1 MMHTPVLYEEAL
13 RALNIRSGGRYLDT
27 TFGRGGHSRGVLE
40 SLGAAG
46 RLFAMDKDPHAADIA
61 AKDSVEEP
69 RLVFRKG
76 SFADMDE
83 FLFDEGVYG
92 DLDGVFMDLGV
103 SSPQLDSPERG
114 FSFSHDGP
122 LDMRMDTTAGV
133 TARQWIN
140 AAVQADIAKT
150 LRVYGEERYA
160 GRIARAIVEARTESE
175 ITTTFELAEII
186 RAAIP
191 NWERGKDPATRSFQ
205 ALRIEINQEL
215 KDLEMGLEHSIHA
228 LRPGGRL
235 VVISFHSLEDR
246 IVKHFMRGLSRPAAQ
261 PRRMPPSLVEFH
273 ADLKI
278 MGKPLRPQNSEII
291 ANPRARS
298 AIMRVAEK
306 LA

>member
-1 MMHTPVLYEEAL
+1 MLHTPVLYVEAL

-27 TFGRGGHSRGVLE
+27 TFGRGGHSKGVLE
-40 SLGAAG
+40 GLGEAG
-46 RLFAMDKDPHAADIA
+46 RLFAMDKDPRAADIA

-76 SFADMDE
+76 SFANMDE
-83 FLFDEGVYG
+83 FLRDEGVYG
-92 DLDGVFMDLGV
+92 ELDGVFMDLGV

-278 MGKPLRPQNSEII
+278 MGKPLRPQDSEII

>member
-1 MMHTPVLYEEAL
+1 MLHTPVLYVEAL

-40 SLGAAG
+40 SLGEAG
-46 RLFAMDKDPHAADIA
+46 RLFAMDKDPRAADIA

-83 FLFDEGVYG
+83 FLLDEGVYG

-140 AAVQADIAKT
+140 AAAQADIAKT

-278 MGKPLRPQNSEII
+278 MGKPLRPQDSEII

>member
-1 MMHTPVLYEEAL
+1 MLHTPVLYVEAL

-40 SLGAAG
+40 SLGEAG
-46 RLFAMDKDPHAADIA
+46 RLFAMDKDPRAADIA

-83 FLFDEGVYG
+83 FLLDEGVYG

>member
-1 MMHTPVLYEEAL
+1 MLHTPVLYVEAL

-27 TFGRGGHSRGVLE
+27 TFGRGGHSKGVLE
-40 SLGAAG
+40 GLGEAG
-46 RLFAMDKDPHAADIA
+46 RLFAMDKDPRAADIA

-140 AAVQADIAKT
+140 AAAQADIAKT

-278 MGKPLRPQNSEII
+278 MGKPLRPQDSEII

>member
-1 MMHTPVLYEEAL
+1 
-13 RALNIRSGGRYLDT
+13 
-27 TFGRGGHSRGVLE
+27 
-40 SLGAAG
+40 
-46 RLFAMDKDPHAADIA
+46 
-61 AKDSVEEP
+61 
-69 RLVFRKG
+69 
-76 SFADMDE
+76 MDE
-83 FLFDEGVYG
+83 FLLDEGVYG

-122 LDMRMDTTAGV
+122 LDMRMDTAAGV

-278 MGKPLRPQNSEII
+278 MGKPLRPQDSEII

>member
-1 MMHTPVLYEEAL
+1 MLHTPVLYVEAL

-40 SLGAAG
+40 SLGEAG
-46 RLFAMDKDPHAADIA
+46 RLFAMDKDPRAADIA

-83 FLFDEGVYG
+83 FLLDEGVYG

-278 MGKPLRPQNSEII
+278 MGKPLRPQDSEII

>member
-40 SLGAAG
+40 SLGEAG
-46 RLFAMDKDPHAADIA
+46 RLFAMDKDPRAADIA

-83 FLFDEGVYG
+83 FLLDEGVYG

-278 MGKPLRPQNSEII
+278 MGKPLRPQDSEII

>member
-1 MMHTPVLYEEAL
+1 MLHTPVLYVEAL

-27 TFGRGGHSRGVLE
+27 TFGRGGHSKGVLE
-40 SLGAAG
+40 GLGEAG
-46 RLFAMDKDPHAADIA
+46 RLFAMDKDPRAADIA

-76 SFADMDE
+76 SFANMDE
-83 FLFDEGVYG
+83 FLRDEGVYG

-215 KDLEMGLEHSIHA
+215 KDLEAGLEQSIHA

-278 MGKPLRPQNSEII
+278 MGKPLRPQDSEII

>member
-1 MMHTPVLYEEAL
+1 MLHTPVLYVEAL

-27 TFGRGGHSRGVLE
+27 TFGRGGHSKGVLE
-40 SLGAAG
+40 GLGEAG
-46 RLFAMDKDPHAADIA
+46 RLFAMDKDPRAADIA

-76 SFADMDE
+76 SFANMDE
-83 FLFDEGVYG
+83 FLRDEGVYG

-122 LDMRMDTTAGV
+122 LDMRMDTAAGV

-140 AAVQADIAKT
+140 AAIQADIAKT

-160 GRIARAIVEARTESE
+160 GRIARAIVEARTKSE
-175 ITTTFELAEII
+175 ITTTFELAGIV

>member
-1 MMHTPVLYEEAL
+1 MHTPVLYEEAL

-40 SLGAAG
+40 SLGEAG
-46 RLFAMDKDPHAADIA
+46 RLFAMDKDPRAADIA

-83 FLFDEGVYG
+83 FLLDEGVYG

-278 MGKPLRPQNSEII
+278 MGKPLRPQDSEII

>member
-1 MMHTPVLYEEAL
+1 MLHTPVLYVEAL

-27 TFGRGGHSRGVLE
+27 TFGRGGHSKGVLE
-40 SLGAAG
+40 GLGEAG
-46 RLFAMDKDPHAADIA
+46 RLFAMDKDPRAADIA

-160 GRIARAIVEARTESE
+160 GRIARAIVEARTKSE
-175 ITTTFELAEII
+175 ITTTFELAGIV

-278 MGKPLRPQNSEII
+278 MGKPLRPQDSEII

>member
-76 SFADMDE
+76 SFANMDE
-83 FLFDEGVYG
+83 FLRDEGVYG

-278 MGKPLRPQNSEII
+278 MGKPLRPQDSEII

>member
-1 MMHTPVLYEEAL
+1 MLHTPVLYVEAL

-40 SLGAAG
+40 SLGEAG
-46 RLFAMDKDPHAADIA
+46 RLFAMDKDPRAADVA
-61 AKDSVEEP
+61 TRDGVKEP

-76 SFADMDE
+76 SFANMDE
-83 FLFDEGVYG
+83 FLRDEGVYG

-122 LDMRMDTTAGV
+122 LDMRMDTAAGV

-140 AAVQADIAKT
+140 AAIQADIAKT

-191 NWERGKDPATRSFQ
+191 RWERGKDPATRSFQ

-215 KDLEMGLEHSIHA
+215 KDLEMGLEQSIHA

>member
-1 MMHTPVLYEEAL
+1 MSHTPVLYVEAL
-13 RALNIRSGGRYLDT
+13 QALSIKPGGRYLDA
-27 TFGRGGHSRGVLE
+27 TFGRGGHGQGILN
-40 SLGAAG
+40 SLGEAG
-46 RLFAMDKDPHAADIA
+46 RLFAMDKDPRAADLA
-61 AKDSVEEP
+61 ARACNQEP

-76 SFADMDE
+76 SFANMDE
-83 FLFDEGVYG
+83 FLQDEGVYG
-92 DLDGVFMDLGV
+92 DLDGIFMDLGV

-122 LDMRMDTTAGV
+122 LDMRMDTAAGV
-133 TARQWIN
+133 TAGQWIN
-140 AAVQADIAKT
+140 AASQAEITKI
-150 LRVYGEERYA
+150 LKVYGEERYA
-160 GRIARAIVEARTESE
+160 GRIAHAIVQARTESE
-175 ITTTFELAEII
+175 ITTTFELAGLV

-215 KDLEMGLEHSIHA
+215 KDLETGLERSIHA
-228 LRPGGRL
+228 LRPGGCL

-246 IVKHFMRGLSRPAAQ
+246 IVKHFMRGRARPAPQ
-261 PRRMPPSLVEFH
+261 PRRMPPSPVPFH
-273 ADLKI
+273 PELKI
-278 MGKPLRPQNSEII
+278 IGKPSRPQAEEVA

>member
-1 MMHTPVLYEEAL
+1 MLHTPVLYVEAL
-13 RALNIRSGGRYLDT
+13 RALNIRPGGRYLDT

-40 SLGAAG
+40 SLSEAG
-46 RLFAMDKDPHAADIA
+46 RLFAMDKDPRAADVA
-61 AKDSVEEP
+61 ARDGVEEP

-76 SFADMDE
+76 SFANMDE
-83 FLFDEGVYG
+83 FLRDEGVYG

-122 LDMRMDTTAGV
+122 LDMRMDTTTGV

-140 AAVQADIAKT
+140 AAIQADIAKT

-160 GRIARAIVEARTESE
+160 GRIARAIVEARTGSE
-175 ITTTFELAEII
+175 ITTTFELAEIV

-215 KDLEMGLEHSIHA
+215 KDLEMGLEQSINA

-246 IVKHFMRGLSRPAAQ
+246 IVKHFMRGLSRPAPQ
-261 PRRMPPSLVEFH
+261 PRRMPPSLVDFH
-273 ADLKI
+273 PDLKV
-278 MGKPLRPQNSEII
+278 MGKPLRPQNPEIA

-306 LA
+306 MA

>member
-1 MMHTPVLYEEAL
+1 MLHTPVLYVEAL

-27 TFGRGGHSRGVLE
+27 TFGRGGHSKGVLE
-40 SLGAAG
+40 GLGEAG
-46 RLFAMDKDPHAADIA
+46 RLFAMDKDPRAADIA
-61 AKDSVEEP
+61 AKDSVEES

-83 FLFDEGVYG
+83 FLLDEGVYG

-278 MGKPLRPQNSEII
+278 MGKPLRPQDSEII